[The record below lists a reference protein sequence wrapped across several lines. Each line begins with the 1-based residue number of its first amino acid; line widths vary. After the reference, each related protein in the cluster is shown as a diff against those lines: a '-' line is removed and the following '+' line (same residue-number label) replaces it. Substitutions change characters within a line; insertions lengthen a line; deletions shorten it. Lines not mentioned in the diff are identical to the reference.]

1 MHHTNW
7 YAIHHLVQK
16 SFRQVRCMHH
26 TNWYAIHPPSQQSL
40 VSYRCMHHTNW
51 YAIHHVY
58 CNYLHNKLLG
68 YLPSGKNSLSLKR
81 YSPLEL
87 FFCAHSQFDC
97 STMFQCR
104 VSLVLIDHYEA
115 GIEPATHYHNLHQR
129 AESNGINPLS
139 HIYIQ
144 YYIGIGLYCSMP

>member
-1 MHHTNW
+1 MYHTNQ
-7 YAIHHLVQK
+7 YAIH
-16 SFRQVRCMHH
+16 
-26 TNWYAIHPPSQQSL
+26 Y
-40 VSYRCMHHTNW
+40 
-51 YAIHHVY
+51 VY
-58 CNYLHNKLLG
+58 YNYLHNKLLG
-68 YLPSGKNSLSLKR
+68 YLPSGKISLSLKR

-129 AESNGINPLS
+129 AELNGILLIPYLYSILYRYRIILLYAVATTNPKLVFLS
-139 HIYIQ
+139 VYKIIEDFLTF
-144 YYIGIGLYCSMP
+144 GI